1 MKMASFIFIH
11 SAFCI
16 PRSAFGSAFFLLT
29 SAFPMLP
36 SPRDIAG
43 VNQKLANNNARVMSA
58 MNSLP
63 SWLNELIAAADRRD
77 WQEVTRQSELLADMG
92 RALKCDA
99 LSRPAS
105 ELAAVAEARSSE
117 HEIKRHLLRVI
128 GAAGMARKTS
138 FLAGR

>member
-1 MKMASFIFIH
+1 
-11 SAFCI
+11 
-16 PRSAFGSAFFLLT
+16 
-29 SAFPMLP
+29 MLP

-63 SWLNELIAAADRRD
+63 GWLNELIAAADRRD

-92 RALKCDA
+92 RALKCDT
-99 LSRPAS
+99 LSKPAS

-128 GAAGMARKTS
+128 GAAGIARKTS

>member
-1 MKMASFIFIH
+1 
-11 SAFCI
+11 
-16 PRSAFGSAFFLLT
+16 
-29 SAFPMLP
+29 MLP

-63 SWLNELIAAADRRD
+63 GWLNELIAAADRRD

-92 RALKCDA
+92 RALKCDT
-99 LSRPAS
+99 LSQPAS
-105 ELAAVAEARSSE
+105 ELADVAEARSSE
-117 HEIKRHLLRVI
+117 QEIKRHLLRVI